1 MGGLLSTPTLRAC
14 GEELEAQH
22 PAKPLP
28 NGAKELFHLIILHP
42 PGLEKRCDIRERFA
56 MYRQYA

>member
-22 PAKPLP
+22 PANPFP
-28 NGAKELFHLIILHP
+28 NGVKEPFHLIILHP
-42 PGLEKRCDIRERFA
+42 PGLEKCCDI
-56 MYRQYA
+56 